1 MRQVTRQVPDDE
13 PPQLPVNAELRSI
26 GKSIPRLDAVQKV
39 TGAAKYTFDVQL
51 PGMLYARQIVCP
63 WPHARVISIDTSAA
77 ERYPGVRAVH
87 VLETLLQSARL
98 RDPDAEARN
107 KYPTVRFAGQTVAA
121 VAAETQRIA
130 DQAAKLVK
138 VEYERLPHV
147 TDLDAAMDDEAPIV
161 FPGPVEQP
169 STAGGGGAPEGL
181 PQKGNVRG
189 PNFGMPGMTPTG
201 DIDQGLA
208 EADVIVEAEYRTQVQ
223 THVPMETHGIVAD
236 WQDDGL
242 TIYASTQH
250 THSVRDEAAEYFDLP
265 KSKIRVI
272 SDFTGGLIAHMMLD
286 RREEHVSA
294 GNRPN
299 SLQRVRI
306 GAKQDG
312 TLTAIDV
319 ISWGTGGIAAGA
331 GIGFCYNALYPC
343 PNMRT
348 EQY

>member
-1 MRQVTRQVPDDE
+1 
-13 PPQLPVNAELRSI
+13 
-26 GKSIPRLDAVQKV
+26 
-39 TGAAKYTFDVQL
+39 
-51 PGMLYARQIVCP
+51 
-63 WPHARVISIDTSAA
+63 
-77 ERYPGVRAVH
+77 
-87 VLETLLQSARL
+87 
-98 RDPDAEARN
+98 
-107 KYPTVRFAGQTVAA
+107 
-121 VAAETQRIA
+121 
-130 DQAAKLVK
+130 
-138 VEYERLPHV
+138 RLPHV

-272 SDFTGGLIAHMMLD
+272 SDFTGGGFGAKYGINNFGLLAIHLSQKAGAPVRMMLD

-319 ISWGTGGIAAGA
+319 ISWGTGGIAGGA

-348 EQY
+348 EQYDVFTNAG